1 MLEFLIYRTWAI
13 ACTVIGQSNCFGLVL
28 RHSTKTALKTN
39 EEVFTDK
46 LI

>member
-13 ACTVIGQSNCFGLVL
+13 VYTVIGHSNCFGLVL
-28 RHSTKTALKTN
+28 RHSTETALKTN
-39 EEVFTDK
+39 KEVFTDK